1 MSLARLGFVPVLGL
15 LPLLGL
21 GCSDP
26 EAPIP
31 RAAYSLNFVD
41 PGINCNVSGHSETLG
56 DITADQRVQMLADG
70 EDGATVD
77 CTVTGSG
84 TFAVTGKARNSATA
98 TEIRVKIDGIS
109 PAATQ
114 EMPAT
119 GSVSFSS
126 ARTSGITFTSTTE
139 EQCTFWFDP
148 DSEQGVNAGKIWVV
162 FECTAVRSGRDICE
176 IRRGTLAFD
185 SCGG

>member
-21 GCSDP
+21 GCSDA

-31 RAAYSLNFVD
+31 RGAYSLNFVD
-41 PGINCNVSGHSETLG
+41 PGIDCNVSGHSEILG
-56 DITADQRVQMLADG
+56 DVTADQKTRMLADG
-70 EDGATVD
+70 EEGATVD
-77 CTVTGSG
+77 CSVTGSG
-84 TFAVTGKARNSATA
+84 TFAVTGRAKNSATA

-109 PAATQ
+109 PTATR

-126 ARTSGITFTSTTE
+126 ARTSGIAFTSTTE

-148 DSEQGVNAGKIWVV
+148 ESEQGVDAGKIWVA
-162 FECTAVRSGRDICE
+162 FECTAVKSGRDICE
-176 IRRGTLAFD
+176 IRLGTLSFD
-185 SCGG
+185 SCGA